1 MIVNAAK
8 FKETHKMIKKTTT
21 LAFTFLMA
29 VAPLF
34 ASNGKKNSNPNTSD
48 NFSISKTA
56 DDIYV
61 LEVQSEGSGF
71 VKVKIIG
78 GISNLIHEKTISYDG
93 NVKVP
98 FNLSELE
105 EGNYTFALEGPDIK
119 GTQKVFLSKMHQED
133 VAVFVEDLGNDKAK
147 VTVFHDDVPVNI
159 SLVNG
164 KGNKYFERSLK
175 LTNNFVQVFD
185 LSDVKEE
192 NMTVV
197 VKGRKSSIAKSL

>member
-1 MIVNAAK
+1 MKRTA
-8 FKETHKMIKKTTT
+8 T
-21 LAFTFLMA
+21 LAIALFMA
-29 VAPLF
+29 VAPLL
-34 ASNGKKNSNPNTSD
+34 AENGEKDKNPNSD
-48 NFSISKTA
+48 VNFSISKAKDNT
-56 DDIYV
+56 YV
-61 LEVQSEGSGF
+61 LALNSEESGF
-71 VKVKIIG
+71 VKVRIVG
-78 GISNLIHEKTISYDG
+78 GVSNLILEKTISYDG
-93 NVKVP
+93 SVKVP

-105 EGNYTFALEGPDIK
+105 EGNYTFAVEGPDIK

-133 VAVFVEDLGNDKAK
+133 VAVFVEEIGNDKVK

-185 LSDVKEE
+185 LSDVIEE

-197 VKGRKSSIAKSL
+197 VKGRKSSIVKSL

>member
-1 MIVNAAK
+1 M
-8 FKETHKMIKKTTT
+8 KKATT
-21 LAFTFLMA
+21 LVLALLIA
-29 VAPLF
+29 SAPLF
-34 ASNGKKNSNPNTSD
+34 ANNGNKNTNPGAST
-48 NFSISKTA
+48 NFEISKAEGDT
-56 DDIYV
+56 YV
-61 LEVQSEGSGF
+61 LELNSETSGF
-71 VKVKIIG
+71 VKVRIVEG
-78 GISNLIHEKTISYDG
+78 VSNLLHEKTISYDG

-98 FNLSELE
+98 FNLSELG
-105 EGNYTFALEGPDIK
+105 EGSYTFVVEGPGIK
-119 GTQKVFLSKMHQED
+119 GTQKVFLSKMHQQD
-133 VAVFVEDLGNDKAK
+133 VAAFVQEIGNDKVK

-197 VKGRKSSIAKSL
+197 IKGKKSAIAKTL